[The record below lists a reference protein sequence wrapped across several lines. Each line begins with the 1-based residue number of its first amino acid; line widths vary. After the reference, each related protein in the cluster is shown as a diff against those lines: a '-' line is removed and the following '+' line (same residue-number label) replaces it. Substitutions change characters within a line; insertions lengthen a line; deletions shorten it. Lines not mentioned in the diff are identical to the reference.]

1 MRLSLVKTLSKL
13 KWVCVVAVISL
24 IVLAGMVSWVNSR
37 NEKVSQH
44 MGDMMYDALMN
55 EISDDE
61 MIKILNDVAKI
72 GGSSYQY
79 LAKFKLA
86 SMYGEDKAE
95 EAQSIYADLAAD
107 KRLTPELRELAEYLE
122 VIALLKGDNLDL
134 LKDKVQQFLSKR
146 SEVYTS
152 SIKEAIAVSMLKN
165 NDISGAIGVIKEI
178 VVSADSEPIIYKNAM
193 DLLQIYEN

>member
-1 MRLSLVKTLSKL
+1 MRLNLVKTLSKL
-13 KWVCVVAVISL
+13 KWVCVVAVVSL
-24 IVLAGMVSWVNSR
+24 IVFAGMVSWIN
-37 NEKVSQH
+37 NHHEKISQH

-61 MIKILNDVAKI
+61 MIKILNDVAKSDE
-72 GGSSYQY
+72 SSYQY

-86 SMYGEDKAE
+86 SMYGEDKTQ

-122 VIALLKGDNLDL
+122 VIALLKGNNLDL
-134 LKDKVQQFLSKR
+134 LKNKIQQFLSKK

-152 SIKEAIAVSMLKN
+152 SIKEAIAVSMLRN

-178 VVSADSEPIIYKNAM
+178 VVSADSEPIVYKNAM

>member
-13 KWVCVVAVISL
+13 KWVCVVAVMSL
-24 IVLAGMVSWVNSR
+24 IVFAGMVSWVNSR

-72 GGSSYQY
+72 DESSYQY

-86 SMYGEDKAE
+86 SMYGEDKTE

-122 VIALLKGDNLDL
+122 VITLLKGNNLDL
-134 LKDKVQQFLSKR
+134 LKNKVQQFLSKR

-165 NDISGAIGVIKEI
+165 NDISGAVGVIKEI
-178 VVSADSEPIIYKNAM
+178 VVSADSEPIVYKNAM